1 MCPPDQDSASPLQLE
16 ENLKKALTELILLF
30 LLSQK
35 NSYIGEL
42 TAQIHEKSNGILTI
56 VFPYAA
62 IYRLEHAG
70 YIRESDKR
78 IAPDGRRRQYLQIT
92 DSGRHYLQRL
102 LATYGRFTKGV
113 ANILERGKTNDC
125 VYKEI

>member
-1 MCPPDQDSASPLQLE
+1 MCPPEQDSASPLQLE

-35 NSYIGEL
+35 DSYIGEL
-42 TAQIHEKSNGILTI
+42 TAQIHEQSGGILSI
-56 VFPYAA
+56 AFPYAA

-78 IAPDGRRRQYLQIT
+78 IAPDGRRRQYVQIT
-92 DSGRHYLQRL
+92 DSGRYYLQRL
-102 LATYGRFTKGV
+102 LDTYRHFTKGV
-113 ANILERGKTNDC
+113 TNILERGESHD
-125 VYKEI
+125 